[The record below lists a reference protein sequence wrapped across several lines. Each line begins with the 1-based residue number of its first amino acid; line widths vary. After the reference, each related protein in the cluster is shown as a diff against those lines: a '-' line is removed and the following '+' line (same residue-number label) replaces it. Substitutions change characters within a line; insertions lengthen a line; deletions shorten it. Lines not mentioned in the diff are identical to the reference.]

1 MRSLALCLL
10 CALASGASG
19 FVAAP
24 RAARLP
30 AQRSVRITATRAFR
44 APRLLAKV
52 PDFFEAEKKP
62 VALVEN
68 IEVSDFDEFLIKCV
82 ARPPP
87 RGASTSR
94 DRAAPPRPSP
104 TPRRALVAVSV
115 PLECRGGKRDA
126 TPGLSRSRS
135 FRSIT
140 LSPSRFDA
148 VSPGEIR

>member
-44 APRLLAKV
+44 APRLHATA
-52 PDFFEAEKKP
+52 PDGEAEKKP

-115 PLECRGGKRDA
+115 PLECRDGKRDV